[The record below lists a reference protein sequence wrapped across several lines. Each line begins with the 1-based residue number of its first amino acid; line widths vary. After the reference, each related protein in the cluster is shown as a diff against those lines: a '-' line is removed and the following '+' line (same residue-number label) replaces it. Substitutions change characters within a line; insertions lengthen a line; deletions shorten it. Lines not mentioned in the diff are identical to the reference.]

1 MGNTLAAIQ
10 QWSPQVVE
18 SSSNFSLGTNL
29 FKVVLECP
37 IQSDNTSQQLMR
49 VEEKDSVFLQQLVE
63 RFEQEK
69 QNLRLQWY
77 PKNAMREKDLL
88 IVYVFKNSSEFCTFR
103 VGPRSLQLIESNYVT
118 VEEDGVI
125 GKMIKDFGLYE
136 KLYRY
141 ETEKNIVWPVHTLL
155 VSRLRSA
162 RNTETLPLVVEK
174 QTLETKQ
181 TKPKQTLI
189 WSLVLR
195 SVPGKEE
202 EAKLIREQ
210 MARLMT
216 ELETSDQ
223 PGGGSVSDE
232 DTDENENAMQLEEL
246 QQRLNVV
253 LDFDDPL
260 RQTGA
265 IEVSENNKSCIDFIE
280 KQIRLQLAPDDEVTG
295 EEMKQFVLR
304 KIAQL
309 KKSNQFYLQNTSSEC
324 DGLTILDPKTPF
336 DFDATELQ
344 TLEIFQQNTHLR
356 AKAHNYYAPH
366 DSAKI
371 VEFGEELMMLFKDYC
386 LNNAIPQSRISKL
399 KTEKNSFKSR
409 KINKILKQNLKPII
423 LKISE
428 NIFETDALT
437 LEIKIIKS
445 IGRRNINLGP
455 LTNLTDGGEGI
466 SGLIRTTEH
475 QEKLRQ
481 SQIGRK
487 VSNETKHKIRLSL
500 LGKKGRNTGNKHT
513 EETKKKISQTKK
525 GTISWNATPI
535 QQLSKDNIVI
545 SEWASAHNAA
555 KTLNLSQG
563 NIFMVLNGFRKT
575 CGGYKWKYL

>member
-1 MGNTLAAIQ
+1 MIFIFMEAKYYIYAYLD
-10 QWSPQVVE
+10 PQKKGKFIYGDYE
-18 SSSNFSLGTNL
+18 
-29 FKVVLECP
+29 
-37 IQSDNTSQQLMR
+37 
-49 VEEKDSVFLQQLVE
+49 
-63 RFEQEK
+63 FEYEPF
-69 QNLRLQWY
+69 Y
-77 PKNAMREKDLL
+77 
-88 IVYVFKNSSEFCTFR
+88 
-103 VGPRSLQLIESNYVT
+103 
-118 VEEDGVI
+118 I
-125 GKMIKDFGLYE
+125 GKGCGDRCNDHIKL
-136 KLYRY
+136 
-141 ETEKNIVWPVHTLL
+141 
-155 VSRLRSA
+155 
-162 RNTETLPLVVEK
+162 
-174 QTLETKQ
+174 
-181 TKPKQTLI
+181 
-189 WSLVLR
+189 
-195 SVPGKEE
+195 
-202 EAKLIREQ
+202 
-210 MARLMT
+210 
-216 ELETSDQ
+216 
-223 PGGGSVSDE
+223 
-232 DTDENENAMQLEEL
+232 
-246 QQRLNVV
+246 
-253 LDFDDPL
+253 
-260 RQTGA
+260 
-265 IEVSENNKSCIDFIE
+265 
-280 KQIRLQLAPDDEVTG
+280 
-295 EEMKQFVLR
+295 
-304 KIAQL
+304 
-309 KKSNQFYLQNTSSEC
+309 
-324 DGLTILDPKTPF
+324 
-336 DFDATELQ
+336 
-344 TLEIFQQNTHLR
+344 
-356 AKAHNYYAPH
+356 
-366 DSAKI
+366 
-371 VEFGEELMMLFKDYC
+371 
-386 LNNAIPQSRISKL
+386 SKL